1 MRDLFACYEQATSYS
16 TLRRQV
22 RSQVRDDL
30 CSLAAD
36 DSNVHGNSED
46 ESVDQILATNAVP
59 SVALT
64 ELINKTHA
72 DSVCYPLNVDNSGGS
87 GDDIAGDND
96 SPPQCNSYG
105 SDFADCHWIDSDTD
119 SEDTDR
125 DEEAN
130 VVGQI
135 NEWANKYAIPHAAVK
150 DLMQILKPYLP
161 ALSGCA
167 RTLLST
173 PRACSVKQLKSGGEY
188 CHLGLAKGLQEMHLY
203 GTAVQTKCLV
213 TIERRWC
220 AAFQKLKFDSLAYTL
235 RAKKC

>member
-1 MRDLFACYEQATSYS
+1 MLS
-16 TLRRQV
+16 
-22 RSQVRDDL
+22 SQTF
-30 CSLAAD
+30 CT
-36 DSNVHGNSED
+36 HGNSED

-105 SDFADCHWIDSDTD
+105 SDFANCHWIDSDTD
-119 SEDTDR
+119 SKDTGR
-125 DEEAN
+125 DEVAN

-135 NEWANKYAIPHAAVK
+135 NEWANKCAIPHVAVT

-161 ALSGCA
+161 ALPGCA

-173 PRACSVKQLKSGGEY
+173 PTACIVKQLNSGGEY
-188 CHLGLAKGLQEMHLY
+188 CHLGLAKGLQEMYLY
-203 GTAVQTKCLV
+203 GTAVQTKCLELQLNV
-213 TIERRWC
+213 DGVPLFKSSNLTLWPILC
-220 AAFQKLKFDSLAYTL
+220 GLKMWITL
-235 RAKKC
+235 DLL